1 MRLAEFVEQP
11 HVLDRNHRLVGERGE
26 QLDLASVNGRMER
39 HASISTPIGVSFSQ
53 KKHAE
58 DGVVS
63 ANVWCSIIRCVLSN
77 RIASA

>member
-58 DGVVS
+58 DGVRQ
-63 ANVWCSIIRCVLSN
+63 CLVLDHPV
-77 RIASA
+77 RAVK